1 MKLARRIGND
11 LYWPLAEL
19 NLFEERGTVR
29 SRGGSSSSF
38 TCSQST
44 SIFDNLENQ
53 TFTVISSLQLGQY
66 NDMIE
71 SGAAIKPYSI
81 IPQNY
86 NLYACIVDADV
97 RHNYAT
103 LGVHLRE
110 KPSKIPFE
118 ISKRLHARSVMS
130 KSDTSKRKPVSNLSS
145 SGKKS
150 YENFDLYRKNHI
162 RGKCALFKYYVLF
175 LIEFHN

>member
-1 MKLARRIGND
+1 M
-11 LYWPLAEL
+11 YWPLTEL
-19 NLFEERGTVR
+19 NLFEEKGTFADR
-29 SRGGSSSSF
+29 SKSSSSF

-53 TFTVISSLQLGQY
+53 TFTVVSSLQLGQY
-66 NDMIE
+66 NDIIE
-71 SGAAIKPYSI
+71 SEAAIKPHST
-81 IPQNY
+81 IPRNY

-118 ISKRLHARSVMS
+118 ISKRLHARSVIS
-130 KSDTSKRKPVSNLSS
+130 KSELSKRATVQNMITSK
-145 SGKKS
+145 GKDHDK
-150 YENFDLYRKNHI
+150 FDLFRQDHI
-162 RGKCALFKYYVLF
+162 RGKINTKSQ
-175 LIEFHN
+175 